1 MNAEKTQENPMC
13 SEIPL
18 PPTAQDIA
26 EIIGKE
32 SALAIAFTTRHR
44 CVYVPLGRLP
54 SHSYLVRTI
63 GEEKAKLLQRQFGGM
78 LLPMATC
85 HQTKQALIR
94 AKIQQLKTQQH
105 ANA

>member
-1 MNAEKTQENPMC
+1 MSNAKIKGRSMS

-85 HQTKQALIR
+85 HHTKQALIR
-94 AKIQQLKTQQH
+94 AKIQQLRTQQH

>member
-1 MNAEKTQENPMC
+1 MN

-26 EIIGKE
+26 EIIGEE

-44 CVYVPLGRLP
+44 CVYVPTDKPNKRLP

-63 GEEKAKLLQRQFGGM
+63 GEEKAKLLQRHFGGM

-85 HQTKQALIR
+85 HHTKQALIR

>member
-1 MNAEKTQENPMC
+1 
-13 SEIPL
+13 
-18 PPTAQDIA
+18 
-26 EIIGKE
+26 
-32 SALAIAFTTRHR
+32 
-44 CVYVPLGRLP
+44 
-54 SHSYLVRTI
+54 VRTI
-63 GEEKAKLLQRQFGGM
+63 GAEKAKLLQRHFGGM